1 MSSSNSRNAKIQERF
16 HSIINSQ
23 YNLQFQLKA
32 LINISKCIFYLY
44 IKCRG
49 QTNPNIYFFTIMRK
63 NMDVLI
69 QLTKNIKQKF
79 GLSANSFLPPD
90 AIE

>member
-1 MSSSNSRNAKIQERF
+1 MSSSNSRNAKIQESF
-16 HSIINSQ
+16 HSIIISQ
-23 YNLQFQLKA
+23 YNLQFPLKA

-49 QTNPNIYFFTIMRK
+49 QTNPNIFFFFTIMRK

-69 QLTKNIKQKF
+69 QLTKNI
-79 GLSANSFLPPD
+79 
-90 AIE
+90 